1 MSPKRRRLSKEQR
14 KTEILAAAT
23 KVFAEK
29 GYRGA
34 SVSDINEEAGIAR
47 GTFYL
52 YFESKKGVFI
62 ELVESYFNEYGRIL
76 DDYRKKQEALRDP
89 TGVFTLAIL
98 RQSSYEIFKFNDENR
113 DLAGIIYREAMGM
126 DEDFHDRFGDMAE
139 RANNSL
145 FLGFKA
151 MADLDLLRPCTLE
164 VVTSMVVGSLV
175 FIVMDHIVEGQG
187 AVDLQA
193 LADEL
198 VDDYARALARPEL
211 DAELA
216 IELSKKL
223 RDKEKEIAERS

>member
-1 MSPKRRRLSKEQR
+1 LSKEQR
-14 KTEILAAAT
+14 KSEILTAAT

-34 SVSDINEEAGIAR
+34 SVSDINDAAGIAR

-52 YFESKKGVFI
+52 YFESKKDVFV
-62 ELVESYFNEYGRIL
+62 ELIESYFTEYGRIL
-76 DDYRKKQEALRDP
+76 NDFRQKQESLRDP

-98 RQSSYEIFKFNDENR
+98 RESSYYIFKFNNENR

-126 DEDFHDRFGDMAE
+126 DEDFHDRFGEMAE
-139 RANNSL
+139 QANESL
-145 FLGFKA
+145 YLGFKS

-164 VVTSMVVGSLV
+164 VVTSMVVGSIV
-175 FIVMDHIVEGQG
+175 FIVMDHIVEAEGPI
-187 AVDLQA
+187 DLLA

-198 VDDYARALARPEL
+198 VDDYARALGRPEL
-211 DAELA
+211 DIELA

-223 RDKEKEIAERS
+223 RDKELELAQKA